1 MPRLDLN
8 SDRAASPLAKDLL
21 SWAYE
26 LSYQAGELLLLNDHV
41 AGSPT
46 GYVNA
51 SKAVSLP
58 LLRPNYISTRVRRT
72 PFNYV
77 QYASSE
83 SRTAGSVPSMI
94 FESIRSDQF
103 LA

>member
-8 SDRAASPLAKDLL
+8 SDRAPSPLAKDLL
-21 SWAYE
+21 SWAYK
-26 LSYQAGELLLLNDHV
+26 LSYQAGEFLPLNDHV

-46 GYVNA
+46 GHGNA
-51 SKAVSLP
+51 SKARAISLP
-58 LLRPNYISTRVRRT
+58 LLRPNYISTSVRRR

-83 SRTAGSVPSMI
+83 GSVPSII
-94 FESIRSDQF
+94 FTSIRSD
-103 LA
+103 